1 MLRREFVGHVAF
13 LSIWGLCRWAR
24 SASAQESDSGQIP
37 GQWPVRGYLRRP
49 PTAAYAF
56 AASYSFFSSSI
67 TVSLHSGSPGVN
79 LPGKG
84 VDHPACDG
92 LTGLRHGYPVE
103 RVVLLFAVFNLP
115 QYFDILRSSGDLA
128 A

>member
-1 MLRREFVGHVAF
+1 MWPSCRFGVFVD
-13 LSIWGLCRWAR
+13 GL
-24 SASAQESDSGQIP
+24 AQPSPRIRFRPDSG
-37 GQWPVRGYLRRP
+37 PVASTRLP
-49 PTAAYAF
+49 PTAA
-56 AASYSFFSSSI
+56 
-67 TVSLHSGSPGVN
+67 HCGVRLRRLVLVLQLVDHGERALRVAWSN